1 MTVTHSRF
9 TQQAKDINTNTAQIE
24 VKIILTKVSFS
35 YFSSKQTIVFIILTC
50 KVLCIHIKQI
60 VSLLDMQVYI
70 SCMLKK
76 NEQKSIIKYIYLVA

>member
-35 YFSSKQTIVFIILTC
+35 YFSSKQTIVFIIPTC
-50 KVLCIHIKQI
+50 KVLYTYKTICILIRYAGIYKLY
-60 VSLLDMQVYI
+60 V
-70 SCMLKK
+70 KK
-76 NEQKSIIKYIYLVA
+76 NEQKSITKYIYLVA